1 MTTPC
6 IYPSCSLLILYKQ
19 PNCMLDDEKPVGDP
33 SLSVFPFSANAL
45 FGVGRELAAA
55 ATQPLILLLFETER
69 SKPEARSRQLER
81 IQCIGPRSWTCF
93 KTCEELLTKE

>member
-1 MTTPC
+1 
-6 IYPSCSLLILYKQ
+6 
-19 PNCMLDDEKPVGDP
+19 MLDDEKPVGDP

-69 SKPEARSRQLER
+69 SKPEARSRQLEP
-81 IQCIGPRSWTCF
+81 IQCIGP
-93 KTCEELLTKE
+93 